1 VKHSELYI
9 ICIDIDI
16 FMGNVRWE
24 RCMRN
29 MARNYPMILLYH
41 VFDPIWKKWTVVG
54 DMWIK
59 RWVDGLRPQKRRG
72 RGMAWDRSTCWNFW
86 KCLEVSCNSWK
97 CAIGAIW
104 RHVVPKGAPAC

>member
-1 VKHSELYI
+1 MKHSELYI

-59 RWVDGLRPQKRRG
+59 RWVDGLRPCKSEGEEGWHGIVLLVGTFG
-72 RGMAWDRSTCWNFW
+72 RAWKFRVIHGN
-86 KCLEVSCNSWK
+86 V
-97 CAIGAIW
+97 
-104 RHVVPKGAPAC
+104 R

>member
-1 VKHSELYI
+1 MKHSELYI

-59 RWVDGLRPQKRRG
+59 RWVDGLRPCKSEG
-72 RGMAWDRSTCWNFW
+72 EEGWHGIVLLVGTFGSAWKFRVIHGN
-86 KCLEVSCNSWK
+86 V
-97 CAIGAIW
+97 
-104 RHVVPKGAPAC
+104 R